1 MQAGLRSSQEK
12 NNGIYLLIYKC
23 LSLNYFLNFK
33 QLHPVILT
41 KFLSLRILK
50 MDKVNKNIISQR
62 LKDITESATLEMT
75 RRSRE
80 LKARGFDIINL
91 SIGEP
96 DFNTPEQVK
105 EAAKEAIDN
114 NITHYPPVAGFK
126 VLQDA
131 IAEKLKR
138 DNNLDFSPEQIVV
151 SNGAKQSL
159 ANIFL
164 SILDPGD
171 EVIIT
176 APYWV
181 SYADIIKLAGGKVV
195 ALQTGI
201 EDNFKLNPEKLG
213 AAINSK
219 TKAFLFNSPSNPTGM
234 VYTVEEIAGLVNVL
248 KKHPDL
254 LVVSDEIYE
263 HINYSG
269 KHVSIASFPEIKEQT
284 VVVNGVSKCYAMTGW
299 RIGYMAG
306 PPFLAKVC
314 TKLQGQY
321 TSGPGTI
328 SQMAALKAMKNPPQD
343 SEYIHEMVSAF
354 KNRRDLLVKKMG
366 EIPGIKTYIPEGA
379 FYLFPDVRSYFGKTD
394 GETVINN
401 ATDFSLYLLDKAH
414 VALVTGEAFG
424 DPNCVRISYATS
436 SHLLEEAVKRIK
448 TALKNLN

>member
-1 MQAGLRSSQEK
+1 M
-12 NNGIYLLIYKC
+12 
-23 LSLNYFLNFK
+23 
-33 QLHPVILT
+33 
-41 KFLSLRILK
+41 
-50 MDKVNKNIISQR
+50 NKNIISQK
-62 LKDITESATLEMT
+62 LQNLSESATLEMT

-80 LKARGFDIINL
+80 LKARGNDIINL

-96 DFNTPEQVK
+96 DFDTPDPVK

-126 VLQDA
+126 VLQEA

-138 DNNLDFSPEQIVV
+138 DNDLDFSPEQIVV

-159 ANIFL
+159 ANIFI
-164 SILDPGD
+164 SILNPGD
-171 EVIIT
+171 EVIIA

-195 ALQTGI
+195 ALQTHI
-201 EDNFKLNPEKLG
+201 EDHFKLKPEKLE

-234 VYTVEEIAGLVNVL
+234 VYSAKEMAGLVDVL
-248 KKHPDL
+248 KKYPEM

-269 KHVSIASFPEIKEQT
+269 KHVSIASFSEIKEQT

-306 PPFLAKVC
+306 PRFLAKAC

-343 SEYIHEMVSAF
+343 SEYINEMVSAF
-354 KNRRDLLVKKMG
+354 KNRRDLLVKEMK
-366 EIPGIKTYIPEGA
+366 EIPGIKTYVPEGA
-379 FYLFPDVRSYFGKTD
+379 FYLFPDVRSYFGKSD
-394 GETVINN
+394 GETIISNS
-401 ATDFSLYLLDKAH
+401 TDLSLYLLNKAH
-414 VALVTGEAFG
+414 VAVVTGEAFG
-424 DPNCVRISYATS
+424 NPCCIRISYATS
-436 SHLLEEAVKRIK
+436 SNLLEEAMKRIK
-448 TALKNLN
+448 AALKNLK

>member
-1 MQAGLRSSQEK
+1 MDNVNEK
-12 NNGIYLLIYKC
+12 
-23 LSLNYFLNFK
+23 
-33 QLHPVILT
+33 
-41 KFLSLRILK
+41 
-50 MDKVNKNIISQR
+50 IISQR
-62 LKDITESATLEMT
+62 IQNITESATLEMT

-80 LKARGFDIINL
+80 LKAQGFDVINL

-96 DFNTPEQVK
+96 DFNTPEPVK

-114 NITHYPPVAGFK
+114 NITHYPPVAGFRE
-126 VLQDA
+126 LQEA
-131 IAEKLKR
+131 IAKKLKR

-164 SILDPGD
+164 SILDPDD
-171 EVIIT
+171 EVIVT

-195 ALQTGI
+195 ALPTSI
-201 EDNFKLNPEKLG
+201 EDDFKLNPRNLE
-213 AAINSK
+213 AAITPK

-234 VYTVEEIAGLVNVL
+234 VYSKEEMAGLAAVL
-248 KKHPDL
+248 KKYPDI

-269 KHVSIASFPEIKEQT
+269 KHVSIASFPEIKKQT

-306 PPFLAKVC
+306 PLFLAKAC
-314 TKLQGQY
+314 TRLQGQY

-328 SQMAALKAMKNPPQD
+328 SQMAALKAMKNPPQN
-343 SEYIHEMVSAF
+343 SAYIHDMVSAF
-354 KNRRDLLVKKMG
+354 KTRRDLLVKMMD
-366 EIPGIKTYIPEGA
+366 EIPGIKTYVPRGA
-379 FYLFPDVRSYFGKTD
+379 FYLFPDISSYFGKSD
-394 GETVINN
+394 GETVISN

-424 DPNCVRISYATS
+424 DPDCVRISYATS
-436 SHLLEEAVKRIK
+436 SDLLEEAVKRIK
-448 TALKNLN
+448 TTLKKLN

>member
-1 MQAGLRSSQEK
+1 
-12 NNGIYLLIYKC
+12 
-23 LSLNYFLNFK
+23 
-33 QLHPVILT
+33 
-41 KFLSLRILK
+41 
-50 MDKVNKNIISQR
+50 VNKNIISRR
-62 LKDITESATLEMT
+62 LQNLSESATLEMT

-80 LKARGFDIINL
+80 LKARGIDIINL

-96 DFNTPEQVK
+96 DFNTPDAVK
-105 EAAKEAIDN
+105 EAAKEAIN
-114 NITHYPPVAGFK
+114 NNTTHYPPVAGFR
-126 VLQDA
+126 VLQKA

-138 DNNLDFSPEQIVV
+138 DNDLDFLPEQIVV

-159 ANIFL
+159 ANIFI
-164 SILDPGD
+164 SILNPGD
-171 EVIIT
+171 EVIIA

-201 EDNFKLNPEKLG
+201 EDHFKLKPEKLE
-213 AAINSK
+213 AAFNSK

-234 VYTVEEIAGLVNVL
+234 VYSAEEMAGLVDVL
-248 KKHPDL
+248 KKHPEV

-306 PPFLAKVC
+306 PLFLAKTC

-354 KNRRDLLVKKMG
+354 KNRRDLLVKKLG

-414 VALVTGEAFG
+414 VAVVSGEAFG
-424 DPNCVRISYATS
+424 NPNCVRISYATS
-436 SHLLEEAVKRIK
+436 SHLLEDVVKRIK
-448 TALKNLN
+448 AALKNLN

>member
-1 MQAGLRSSQEK
+1 VNK
-12 NNGIYLLIYKC
+12 DII
-23 LSLNYFLNFK
+23 
-33 QLHPVILT
+33 
-41 KFLSLRILK
+41 SLRLK
-50 MDKVNKNIISQR
+50 S
-62 LKDITESATLEMT
+62 ITESATLEMT

-80 LKARGFDIINL
+80 LKARGMDIINL

-96 DFNTPEQVK
+96 DFNTPDPVK
-105 EAAKEAIDN
+105 EAAKKAIDN
-114 NITHYPPVAGFK
+114 NITHYPPVAGFRE
-126 VLQDA
+126 LQEA

-138 DNNLDFSPEQIVV
+138 DNNLNFTPEQIVV

-164 SILDPGD
+164 SILNPGD
-171 EVIIT
+171 EVIIA

-181 SYADIIKLAGGKVV
+181 SYADIIKMAGGKVV
-195 ALQTGI
+195 ALSTGI
-201 EDNFKLNPEKLG
+201 EDNFKLNPEKLE
-213 AAINSK
+213 AAINGK

-234 VYTVEEIAGLVNVL
+234 VYSVKEIAGLVNVL
-248 KKHPDL
+248 KKYPDI

-269 KHVSIASFPEIKEQT
+269 KHVSIASFSEVKEQT

-306 PPFLAKVC
+306 PLFLAKAC

-328 SQMAALKAMKNPPQD
+328 SQMAALKAMKNPPQN
-343 SEYIHEMVSAF
+343 SEYIREMVSAF
-354 KNRRDLLVKKMG
+354 KNRRDLLVKNIGK
-366 EIPGIKTYIPEGA
+366 IPGIKTYIPAGA
-379 FYLFPDVRSYFGKTD
+379 FYLFPDVSSYFGKTD

-414 VALVTGEAFG
+414 VAVVTGEAFG
-424 DPNCVRISYATS
+424 DPNCIRISYATS
-436 SHLLEEAVKRIK
+436 SSLLEEAVKRIK
-448 TALKNLN
+448 ATLKKLN

>member
-1 MQAGLRSSQEK
+1 MFYKITTYFSFGKTKQK
-12 NNGIYLLIYKC
+12 NTFYLYLQKVKKPSGTSFVFIE
-23 LSLNYFLNFK
+23 
-33 QLHPVILT
+33 
-41 KFLSLRILK
+41 FLSLRILK
-50 MDKVNKNIISQR
+50 MDNVNKEIISQR
-62 LKDITESATLEMT
+62 LQSITESATLEMT

-80 LKARGFDIINL
+80 LKAQGFDIINL

-96 DFNTPEQVK
+96 DFNTPEPVK

-126 VLQDA
+126 ELQEA

-138 DNNLDFSPEQIVV
+138 DNDLDFTPEQIVV

-164 SILDPGD
+164 SILNPGD
-171 EVIIT
+171 EVIIA

-195 ALQTGI
+195 ALPTGI
-201 EDNFKLNPEKLG
+201 EDDFKLRPEKLE
-213 AAINSK
+213 AAINGK

-234 VYTVEEIAGLVNVL
+234 VYSVEEMTELVNVL
-248 KKHPDL
+248 KKHPNV

-269 KHVSIASFPEIKEQT
+269 KHISIASFPEIKDQT

-299 RIGYMAG
+299 RIGYMAA
-306 PPFLAKVC
+306 PLFLAKAC
-314 TKLQGQY
+314 AKLQGQY

-328 SQMAALKAMKNPPQD
+328 SQMAALKAIKNPPQN
-343 SEYIHEMVSAF
+343 SEYIQVMVSAF
-354 KNRRDLLVKKMG
+354 KNRRNMLVEKLK
-366 EIPGIKTYIPEGA
+366 EIPGIKTYEPEGA
-379 FYLFPDVRSYFGKTD
+379 FYLFPDISSYFGKSD
-394 GETVINN
+394 GKMVINN

-424 DPNCVRISYATS
+424 DPRCVRISYATS
-436 SHLLEEAVKRIK
+436 SNLLEESVKRIK
-448 TALKNLN
+448 AALKNLN

>member
-1 MQAGLRSSQEK
+1 M
-12 NNGIYLLIYKC
+12 
-23 LSLNYFLNFK
+23 
-33 QLHPVILT
+33 
-41 KFLSLRILK
+41 
-50 MDKVNKNIISQR
+50 NKNIISQR
-62 LKDITESATLEMT
+62 LQNLSESATLEMT

-80 LKARGFDIINL
+80 LKARGIDIINL

-96 DFNTPEQVK
+96 DFNTPDPVK

-126 VLQDA
+126 VLQEA

-138 DNNLDFSPEQIVV
+138 DNYLDFSPEQIVV

-159 ANIFL
+159 ANIFI
-164 SILDPGD
+164 SILNPGD
-171 EVIIT
+171 EVIIA

-181 SYADIIKLAGGKVV
+181 SYADIIKLAGGKIV

-201 EDNFKLNPEKLG
+201 EDHFKLKPEKLE
-213 AAINSK
+213 AAVNSK

-234 VYTVEEIAGLVNVL
+234 IYSAEEMAGLVNVL
-248 KKHPDL
+248 KKHPEIL
-254 LVVSDEIYE
+254 IVSDEIYE

-269 KHVSIASFPEIKEQT
+269 KHVSIASFREIKEQT

-306 PPFLAKVC
+306 PGFLAKSC

-343 SEYIHEMVSAF
+343 SEYIYEMVSAF
-354 KNRRDLLVKKMG
+354 KNRRDLLVKGMK
-366 EIPGIKTYIPEGA
+366 EIPGIKTYLPEGA
-379 FYLFPDVRSYFGKTD
+379 FYLFPDISSYFGKSD
-394 GETVINN
+394 GETVISNG
-401 ATDFSLYLLDKAH
+401 TDLSIYLLNKAH
-414 VALVTGEAFG
+414 VAVVTGEAFG
-424 DPNCVRISYATS
+424 NPCCVRISYATS
-436 SHLLEEAVKRIK
+436 SDLLEEAIKRIK
-448 TALKNLN
+448 AALKNLK

>member
-1 MQAGLRSSQEK
+1 M
-12 NNGIYLLIYKC
+12 
-23 LSLNYFLNFK
+23 
-33 QLHPVILT
+33 
-41 KFLSLRILK
+41 RISK
-50 MDKVNKNIISQR
+50 IDNVNKDIISQR
-62 LKDITESATLEMT
+62 LKDITESATLEMM

-96 DFNTPEQVK
+96 DFNTPDPVK

-126 VLQDA
+126 VLQEA
-131 IAEKLKR
+131 ITEKLKR
-138 DNNLDFSPEQIVV
+138 DNGLDFSPEQIVV

-164 SILDPGD
+164 SILNPDD

-181 SYADIIKLAGGKVV
+181 SYADIVKLAGGKVV
-195 ALQTGI
+195 ALKTDI
-201 EDNFKLNPEKLG
+201 NDDFKLNPEKLE

-234 VYTVEEIAGLVNVL
+234 VYTTHEMAALVKVL
-248 KKHPDL
+248 KNHPDL
-254 LVVSDEIYE
+254 LIVSDEIYE

-269 KHVSIASFPEIKEQT
+269 KHVSIASFPEVREQT

-306 PPFLAKVC
+306 PRFLAKAC

-328 SQMAALKAMKNPPQD
+328 SQMAALKAMKNPPKD

-366 EIPGIKTYIPEGA
+366 EIPGIKTYIPKGA
-379 FYLFPDVRSYFGKTD
+379 FYLFPDISSYFGKSD
-394 GETVINN
+394 GKTVIKN
-401 ATDFSLYLLDKAH
+401 ATDLSLYLLDKAH

-424 DPNCVRISYATS
+424 DPRCVRISYATS
-436 SHLLEEAVKRIK
+436 SKLLEESVKRIK
-448 TALKNLN
+448 AALKNLK

>member
-1 MQAGLRSSQEK
+1 M
-12 NNGIYLLIYKC
+12 
-23 LSLNYFLNFK
+23 
-33 QLHPVILT
+33 
-41 KFLSLRILK
+41 
-50 MDKVNKNIISQR
+50 NKNIISQK
-62 LKDITESATLEMT
+62 LQNLSESATLEMT

-80 LKARGFDIINL
+80 LKARGNDIINL

-96 DFNTPEQVK
+96 DFDTPDPVK

-126 VLQDA
+126 VLQEA

-138 DNNLDFSPEQIVV
+138 DNDLDFSPEQIVV

-159 ANIFL
+159 ANIFI
-164 SILDPGD
+164 SILNPGD
-171 EVIIT
+171 EVIIA

-195 ALQTGI
+195 ALQTHI
-201 EDNFKLNPEKLG
+201 EDHFKLKPEKLE

-234 VYTVEEIAGLVNVL
+234 VYSAKEMAGLVDVL
-248 KKHPDL
+248 KKYPEM

-269 KHVSIASFPEIKEQT
+269 KHVSIASFSEIKEQT

-306 PPFLAKVC
+306 PRFLAKAC

-343 SEYIHEMVSAF
+343 SEYINEMVSAF
-354 KNRRDLLVKKMG
+354 KNRRDLLVKEMK
-366 EIPGIKTYIPEGA
+366 EIPGIKTYVPEGA
-379 FYLFPDVRSYFGKTD
+379 FYLFPDVSSYIGKSD
-394 GETVINN
+394 GETIIRNG
-401 ATDFSLYLLDKAH
+401 TDLSLYLLNKAH
-414 VALVTGEAFG
+414 VAVVTGEAFG
-424 DPNCVRISYATS
+424 NPCCIRISYATS
-436 SHLLEEAVKRIK
+436 SNLLEEAMKRIK
-448 TALKNLN
+448 AALKNLK

>member
-1 MQAGLRSSQEK
+1 M
-12 NNGIYLLIYKC
+12 
-23 LSLNYFLNFK
+23 
-33 QLHPVILT
+33 
-41 KFLSLRILK
+41 
-50 MDKVNKNIISQR
+50 NKNIISRR
-62 LKDITESATLEMT
+62 LQNLSESATLEMT

-80 LKARGFDIINL
+80 LKARGIDIINL

-96 DFNTPEQVK
+96 DFNTPDAVK
-105 EAAKEAIDN
+105 EAAKEAIN
-114 NITHYPPVAGFK
+114 NNTTHYPPVAGFR
-126 VLQDA
+126 VLQKA

-138 DNNLDFSPEQIVV
+138 DNDLDFLPEQIVV

-159 ANIFL
+159 ANIFI
-164 SILDPGD
+164 SILNPGD
-171 EVIIT
+171 EVIIA

-201 EDNFKLNPEKLG
+201 EDHFKLKPQKLE

-234 VYTVEEIAGLVNVL
+234 VYSAEEMAGLVNVL
-248 KKHPDL
+248 KKHPEI

-306 PPFLAKVC
+306 PLFLAKTC

-354 KNRRDLLVKKMG
+354 KNRRDLLVKKLG

-414 VALVTGEAFG
+414 VAVVSGEAFG
-424 DPNCVRISYATS
+424 NPNCVRISYATS
-436 SHLLEEAVKRIK
+436 GNLLEEAAKRIK
-448 TALKNLN
+448 AALKNLN

>member
-1 MQAGLRSSQEK
+1 
-12 NNGIYLLIYKC
+12 
-23 LSLNYFLNFK
+23 
-33 QLHPVILT
+33 
-41 KFLSLRILK
+41 
-50 MDKVNKNIISQR
+50 MDKVNQNIISQR
-62 LKDITESATLEMT
+62 LKGITESATLEMT

-96 DFNTPEQVK
+96 DFNTPDPVK
-105 EAAKEAIDN
+105 EAAKEAIAN
-114 NITHYPPVAGFK
+114 NITHYPPVAGFR
-126 VLQDA
+126 VLQEA
-131 IAEKLKR
+131 IVEKLKR
-138 DNNLDFSPEQIVV
+138 DNNLDFSPQQIVV

-164 SILDPGD
+164 SILDPDD
-171 EVIIT
+171 EVIVT

-201 EDNFKLNPEKLG
+201 EDNFKLKPEKLK

-234 VYTVEEIAGLVNVL
+234 VYSAEEMAGLVNVL
-248 KKHPDL
+248 KKYPDL

-263 HINYSG
+263 HINYFG
-269 KHVSIASFPEIKEQT
+269 KHVSIASFPEIEGQA

-299 RIGYMAG
+299 RIGYMAA
-306 PPFLAKVC
+306 PSFLAKVC

-321 TSGPGTI
+321 TSGAGTI

-354 KNRRDLLVKKMG
+354 QNRRDLLVEKIG
-366 EIPGIKTYIPEGA
+366 EIPGIKTYVPEGA

-401 ATDFSLYLLDKAH
+401 ATDFSLYLLNKAH

-448 TALKNLN
+448 IALKNLN

>member
-1 MQAGLRSSQEK
+1 MNK
-12 NNGIYLLIYKC
+12 DII
-23 LSLNYFLNFK
+23 
-33 QLHPVILT
+33 
-41 KFLSLRILK
+41 SLRLK
-50 MDKVNKNIISQR
+50 S
-62 LKDITESATLEMT
+62 ITESATLEMT

-80 LKARGFDIINL
+80 LKARGMDIINL

-96 DFNTPEQVK
+96 DFNTPDPVK
-105 EAAKEAIDN
+105 EAAKKAIDN
-114 NITHYPPVAGFK
+114 NITHYPPVAGFRE
-126 VLQDA
+126 LQEA

-138 DNNLDFSPEQIVV
+138 DNNLNFTPEQIVV

-164 SILDPGD
+164 SILNPGD
-171 EVIIT
+171 EVIIA

-181 SYADIIKLAGGKVV
+181 SYADIIKMAGGKVV
-195 ALQTGI
+195 ALSTGI
-201 EDNFKLNPEKLG
+201 EDNFKLNPEKLE
-213 AAINSK
+213 AAINGK

-234 VYTVEEIAGLVNVL
+234 VYSVEEIAGLVNVL
-248 KKHPDL
+248 KNHPNI

-263 HINYSG
+263 HISYSG
-269 KHVSIASFPEIKEQT
+269 KHVSIASFSEVKEQT

-306 PPFLAKVC
+306 PLFLAKAC

-343 SEYIHEMVSAF
+343 SEYIREMVSAF
-354 KNRRDLLVKKMG
+354 KNRRDLLVKNIGK
-366 EIPGIKTYIPEGA
+366 IPGIKTYIPAGA
-379 FYLFPDVRSYFGKTD
+379 FYLFPDVSSYFGKTD

-414 VALVTGEAFG
+414 VAVVTGEAFG
-424 DPNCVRISYATS
+424 DPNCIRISYATS
-436 SHLLEEAVKRIK
+436 SSLLEEAVKRIK
-448 TALKNLN
+448 ATLKKLN

>member
-1 MQAGLRSSQEK
+1 MNK
-12 NNGIYLLIYKC
+12 DII
-23 LSLNYFLNFK
+23 
-33 QLHPVILT
+33 
-41 KFLSLRILK
+41 SLRLK
-50 MDKVNKNIISQR
+50 S
-62 LKDITESATLEMT
+62 ITESATLEMT

-80 LKARGFDIINL
+80 LKARGMDIINL

-96 DFNTPEQVK
+96 DFNTPDPVK
-105 EAAKEAIDN
+105 EAAKKAIDN
-114 NITHYPPVAGFK
+114 NITHYPPVAGFRE
-126 VLQDA
+126 LQEA

-138 DNNLDFSPEQIVV
+138 DNNLNFTPEQIVV

-164 SILDPGD
+164 SILNPGD
-171 EVIIT
+171 EVIIA

-181 SYADIIKLAGGKVV
+181 SYADIIKMAGGKVV
-195 ALQTGI
+195 ALSTGI
-201 EDNFKLNPEKLG
+201 EDNFKLNPEKLE
-213 AAINSK
+213 AAINGK

-234 VYTVEEIAGLVNVL
+234 VYSVEEIAGLVNVL
-248 KKHPDL
+248 KNHPNI

-269 KHVSIASFPEIKEQT
+269 KHVSIASFSEVKEQT

-306 PPFLAKVC
+306 PLFLAKAC

-343 SEYIHEMVSAF
+343 SEYIREMVSAF
-354 KNRRDLLVKKMG
+354 KNRRDLLVKNIGK
-366 EIPGIKTYIPEGA
+366 IPGIKTYIPAGA
-379 FYLFPDVRSYFGKTD
+379 FYLFPDVSSYFGKTD

-414 VALVTGEAFG
+414 VAVVTGEAFG
-424 DPNCVRISYATS
+424 DPNCIRISYATS
-436 SHLLEEAVKRIK
+436 SSLLEEAVKRIK
-448 TALKNLN
+448 ATLKKLN